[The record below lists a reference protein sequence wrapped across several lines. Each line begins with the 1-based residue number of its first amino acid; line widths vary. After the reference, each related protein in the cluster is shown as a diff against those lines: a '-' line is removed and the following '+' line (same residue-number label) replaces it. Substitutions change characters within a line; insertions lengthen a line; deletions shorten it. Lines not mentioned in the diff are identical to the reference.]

1 MGIDKSKAVHE
12 ITRRQAAAEAAE
24 AASGSGP
31 LVIPRRHEQEGD
43 DESEEPEDDEMDIEQ
58 LQVTW
63 AMSCFWDDNE
73 TCLYVS
79 WHGRLTFATNCR

>member
-12 ITRRQAAAEAAE
+12 ITRRQAAAAAAATAE

-63 AMSCFWDDNE
+63 AMSCVWDNNE
-73 TCLYVS
+73 THACVC
-79 WHGRLTFATNCR
+79 HVMDD